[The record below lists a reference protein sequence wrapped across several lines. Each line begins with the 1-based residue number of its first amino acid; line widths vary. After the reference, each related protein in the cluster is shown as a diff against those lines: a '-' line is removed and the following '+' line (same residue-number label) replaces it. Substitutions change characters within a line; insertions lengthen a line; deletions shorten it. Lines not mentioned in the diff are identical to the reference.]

1 MKIIIL
7 QENLKKY
14 LNLAEKITGRNLT
27 LPILSNVILT
37 TDKNRL
43 KISATDLDIALNI
56 WVSAKIEKEGSV
68 AVPAKLLNNF
78 INQLPNQKLTLE
90 NNNNTL
96 NIKTEG
102 FDSVVNTFN
111 SQDFPLIPKIKNQDF
126 LELENSVF
134 KNSLLQ
140 VLNSAS
146 ISETRPEISGV
157 FFNKFKLVATDGF
170 RLAEKNLQ
178 GLLKKPFLSFILPL
192 KAAQELTRFFDL
204 SDGSKT
210 KIFSEDNQVL
220 FDLSNIHLI
229 SRLIEG
235 EYPNYEAIIP
245 QNHQTRIILNKEEL
259 INKIRIGSVF
269 SSKIND
275 VKIKTNLSENK
286 LDIITKSE
294 SGENNSTISLKGEGE
309 DLEISFNYKYLLDG
323 LLNING
329 EEVIF
334 EFQNSSN
341 PALLKSQTD
350 PSYLYVVMPL
360 RTA

>member
-7 QENLKKY
+7 QENLKNY
-14 LNLAEKITGRNLT
+14 LNLAEKITGHNLT
-27 LPILSNVILT
+27 LPILSNIVLT

-43 KISATDLDIALNI
+43 KISATDLDIALNV

-78 INQLPNQKLTLE
+78 INQLPNQKLTIE
-90 NNNNTL
+90 SDNNTL

-102 FDSVVNTFN
+102 FNSVINTLDVK
-111 SQDFPLIPKIKNQDF
+111 DFPLIPKIKNTDF
-126 LELENSVF
+126 FELENSIL
-134 KNSLLQ
+134 KNSILQ

-178 GLLKKPFLSFILPL
+178 GLLKKPFTSFILPL
-192 KAAQELTRFFDL
+192 KAVQELTRLFDL
-204 SDGSKT
+204 SDESKT
-210 KIFSEDNQVL
+210 KIFSEDNQIL
-220 FDLSNIHLI
+220 FDLGNIHLI
-229 SRLIEG
+229 SRLVEG
-235 EYPNYEAIIP
+235 DYPNYEPIIP
-245 QNHQTRIILNKEEL
+245 KSYQTRLVLDKEEL
-259 INKIRIGSVF
+259 INKIRISSVF

-275 VKIKTNLSENK
+275 IKIKTNLSENK
-286 LDIITKSE
+286 LEIIARSE
-294 SGENNSTISLKGEGE
+294 YGENNSEISIKGEGE

-329 EEVIF
+329 EEVVF
-334 EFQNSSN
+334 EFQNSSS
-341 PALLKSQTD
+341 PVLLKSKND
-350 PSYLYVVMPL
+350 SSYIYVAMPL
-360 RTA
+360 RA